1 MYLSISFFPSF
12 GAIPVCFL
20 PRNTEVWEPL
30 AVASGAGYA
39 GPATEVVGTNDEQEG
54 ISFMKKKEFPKMSNR
69 L

>member
-30 AVASGAGYA
+30 AVASGCRLYRACTG
-39 GPATEVVGTNDEQEG
+39 GSRTNDEQEG